1 MAGGLGQFLRQTFL
15 PPPAFSPPALE
26 AAFRRD
32 YAALFAPHRRAA
44 GVLAL
49 VTWLAYIGWDIFHGT
64 QNAEIRAY
72 LPTLLG
78 LRAIGVVALAASAWL
93 AFRPAMLDE
102 AYATTLFCVSVAIAY
117 GLILAMIVWSP
128 FPFNY
133 LYYFIGLLLVMIF
146 MFGLLRLRA
155 RPVLFMTVGCLVS
168 TCAVLPFAS
177 THGPFE
183 VIQTVSSYYFLSA
196 VTYLLS
202 FAMVGCAIAT
212 ELEQTARA
220 AFARERQLEAAQ
232 RDTESK
238 TAALVALKEDLRLRA
253 ETENTSKSKFLAD
266 AAHDLR
272 QPMQALTNLLEAAT
286 HAVGR
291 DDREEGL
298 RLMSMAQQALRITR
312 SSFNAVLDISRLES
326 GFVTAE
332 PSSFEVHDLVEEVTG
347 PLALLAQER
356 QVRFKVRSSAKGR
369 LAVRSDRHLLGRVLA
384 NLVSNAIKYSDPAK
398 PAGAQVLVA
407 VVALPARVRIDIL
420 DNGVGIPRA
429 QWNEIF
435 KPFVQLGNDARD
447 REKGIGLGLS
457 IVNAIIPLLDEHR
470 IDMRSQEGRGSRF
483 SLEIPRTDET
493 PLAAMAAGGP
503 DDPETDLAGAYVV
516 YVEDDVLVRQSAVAL
531 MQEYG
536 VLFEVAGS
544 LAELEAGLAGME
556 RMPDL
561 IISDYRLPDGRTA
574 LDVIAAVQGG
584 FGEDIPYLVVTGEV
598 LDLERHTALDRGR
611 VLRKPIGPEALL
623 REIGKAIRR

>member
-1 MAGGLGQFLRQTFL
+1 MVGGIGDFLRQSFL
-15 PPPAFSPPALE
+15 PPPPFDPPVLE
-26 AAFRRD
+26 AEFRRD
-32 YAALFAPHRRAA
+32 YAARFAPHRRAA

-49 VTWLAYIGWDIFHGT
+49 ITWLAYIGWDIFHGT
-64 QNAEIRAY
+64 QNAEIRGY
-72 LPTLLG
+72 LPTLLS
-78 LRAIGVVALAASAWL
+78 LRAIGVVALGVSAWL
-93 AFRPAMLDE
+93 AFRPAMLE
-102 AYATTLFCVSVAIAY
+102 ETYATTLFCASVGVAY

-155 RPVLFMTVGCLVS
+155 RPVLFMTLGCLVS
-168 TCAVLPFAS
+168 TCAALPLAS

-202 FAMVGCAIAT
+202 FAMVGCAIAV

-220 AFARERQLEAAQ
+220 AFARERQLENAQ

-253 ETENTSKSKFLAD
+253 ETENLSKSKFLAD

-272 QPMQALTNLLEAAT
+272 QPMQALTNLLEAAI
-286 HAVGR
+286 HAVDR
-291 DDREEGL
+291 DNREEGL
-298 RLMSMAQQALRITR
+298 RLMSMAQQALSITR

-332 PSSFEVHDLVEEVTG
+332 PSSFEIHDLVAEVTA
-347 PLALLAQER
+347 PLALLAEQR
-356 QVRFKVRSSAKGR
+356 QVRFKVRGSAKGA
-369 LAVRSDRHLLGRVLA
+369 LAVRSDRHLLGRVLS
-384 NLVSNAIKYSDPAK
+384 NLISNAIKYSDPAK
-398 PAGAQVLVA
+398 PVGAQVLVA

-429 QWNEIF
+429 KWNEIF
-435 KPFVQLGNDARD
+435 QPFVQLSNDARD

-457 IVNAIIPLLDEHR
+457 IVNAIVPLLDGHR
-470 IDMRSQEGRGSRF
+470 IDMRSAEGRGSRF
-483 SLEIPRTDET
+483 SLEVPRTDEIPAPT
-493 PLAAMAAGGP
+493 AILGP
-503 DDPETDLAGAYVV
+503 DPGEADLAGAYVI

-536 VLFEVAGS
+536 VLFEVAAS
-544 LAELEAGLAGME
+544 CAELEAALGDME

-561 IISDYRLPDGRTA
+561 IITDYRLPEGKTA
-574 LDVIAAVQGG
+574 LDVIAAVHSH
-584 FGEDIPYLVVTGEV
+584 FGEDIPYIVVTGEV

-611 VLRKPIGPEALL
+611 VLRKPIAPETLL
-623 REIGKAIRR
+623 REIGRAIRP

>member
-1 MAGGLGQFLRQTFL
+1 MAGGLGGFLRQTFL
-15 PPPAFSPPALE
+15 PPRVFEPAALE
-26 AAFRRD
+26 AEFRRD
-32 YAALFAPHRRAA
+32 YAVRFAPHRRAA

-64 QNAEIRAY
+64 QNAEIGSF

-78 LRAIGVVALAASAWL
+78 LRAIGVVALAVSAWL
-93 AFRPAMLDE
+93 AFRPAMLEE
-102 AYATTLFCVSVAIAY
+102 AYATTLFCASVAMAY

-155 RPVLFMTVGCLVS
+155 RPVLFMTVGCLIS

-220 AFARERQLEAAQ
+220 AFSRERQLEEAR

-286 HAVGR
+286 HAV
-291 DDREEGL
+291 DRGDSQEGL

-332 PSSFEVHDLVEEVTG
+332 PSSFEIHKLLEEVTS

-356 QVRFKVRSSAKGR
+356 QVRLKVRGSIKGP

-384 NLVSNAIKYSDPAK
+384 NLVSNAIKYSDHAK
-398 PAGAQVLVA
+398 PAGPQVLVA
-407 VVALPARVRIDIL
+407 VVALPARIRIDIL

-429 QWNEIF
+429 KWNEIF
-435 KPFVQLGNDARD
+435 QPFVQLGNDARD

-457 IVNAIIPLLDEHR
+457 IVNAIVPLLDEHR
-470 IDMRSQEGRGSRF
+470 IDMRSSEGLGSRF
-483 SLEIPRTDET
+483 SLEIPRSDEAAIA
-493 PLAAMAAGGP
+493 PLATVGP
-503 DDPETDLAGAYVV
+503 DGEEADLAGAYVI

-544 LAELEAGLAGME
+544 LAELEGKLAGME

-561 IISDYRLPDGRTA
+561 IISDYRLPAGKTA
-574 LDVIAAVQGG
+574 VDVLTAVHGH
-584 FGEDIPYLVVTGEV
+584 FGEDIPYVVVTGEV
-598 LDLERHTALDRGR
+598 LDLERHTTLDRGR
-611 VLRKPIGPEALL
+611 VLRKPIGPETLL
-623 REIGKAIRR
+623 REIGRAIRP